1 MHQRLIAGVLLLLLS
16 GCSLHPYTKE
26 ELLSKG
32 TASPEYCLTQER
44 VLVEERVQR
53 YLNKCYHPRVIE
65 VATGGTIVQA
75 MQLKVDS
82 NAQRSEMLLW
92 APTIYGNQYYMNVIV
107 SEKNLACKTT
117 LTVVASG
124 WGFGRSSP
132 KILESA
138 NGDDPWCPMP

>member
-1 MHQRLIAGVLLLLLS
+1 MHKRLTAGVLLLLLS

-32 TASPEYCLTQER
+32 VASPEYCLAQER

-82 NAQRSEMLLW
+82 NAERSDMLLW

-107 SEKNLACKTT
+107 SEKNPACKAT
-117 LTVVASG
+117 LTAVASG
-124 WGFGRSSP
+124 WNLQRSFP
-132 KILESA
+132 KMLESA
-138 NGDDPWCPMP
+138 NGADPWCPL